1 VVGLSGVALAFAG
14 AGIIGWLLV
23 IVGWLAVLGWVA
35 VLRRSKKRLA
45 HPERWFLQLDDEGL
59 TLRLGGDPDRVRWPE
74 MAGVVADEE
83 SLTVK
88 VDRRRGS
95 PLAIPLLWEGVG
107 LHDLAA
113 LIAERLEEARDRD

>member
-1 VVGLSGVALAFAG
+1 MVGLSGVALAFAG